1 MSEREQKVGVV
12 VVREVGAWDE
22 GLGVVFVG
30 GGHTLGGAYNE
41 TNPVGA
47 PELNFM

>member
-1 MSEREQKVGVV
+1 MGLV

-22 GLGVVFVG
+22 GLGVVVVDG
-30 GGHTLGGAYNE
+30 SHTLGGAYNE

-47 PELNFM
+47 QELPSFMYAVNLR